1 MNQRIVHAARRM
13 ALATNIALTLAA
25 AWSCFVFG
33 TRAGGPLMGT
43 VAAINGAV
51 MCSVL
56 IGALTERLLPARSKD
71 APGAASPR

>member
-1 MNQRIVHAARRM
+1 MNQRIAHAARRM
-13 ALATNIALTLAA
+13 ALAANIALTLAA

-43 VAAINGAV
+43 AAAANGAV

-56 IGALTERLLPARSKD
+56 IGALAERLLRAGSND
-71 APGAASPR
+71 APRAG

>member
-1 MNQRIVHAARRM
+1 MSPRIVHAARRM
-13 ALATNIALTLAA
+13 ALAVNIALTLAA

-43 VAAINGAV
+43 VAALNGAV

-56 IGALTERLLPARSKD
+56 LGAIAERLLPTH
-71 APGAASPR
+71 